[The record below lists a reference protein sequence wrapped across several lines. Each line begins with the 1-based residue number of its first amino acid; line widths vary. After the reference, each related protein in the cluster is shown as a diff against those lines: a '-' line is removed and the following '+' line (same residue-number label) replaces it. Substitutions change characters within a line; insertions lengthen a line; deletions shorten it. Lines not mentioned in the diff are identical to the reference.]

1 MTQAFGVKYPIV
13 IPSLTENADIQ
24 TALKVYHYG
33 QATEPSTLNAN
44 SVSGHLS
51 NLEATK
57 VDIVPEQVVAGASN
71 NLNLK
76 ITTGYY
82 SVPNNTLAS
91 AGSFY
96 PAGATA
102 GMLHVINDGS
112 GIIYQT
118 YITNASKFYWR
129 GYFAGA
135 WTAWKEASDTT
146 HSHAEFSSLSGQ
158 IANKQDAILSGSLT
172 SAINTTLG
180 TDGAVYVDSSGKL
193 RASSV
198 VTQAELE
205 RISTVTSDVQTQ
217 LNNKP
222 STFNASG
229 ATSNV
234 KIFIQSS
241 PPASGMV
248 EGDLW
253 FW

>member
-1 MTQAFGVKYPIV
+1 MVQPIGTKYQTN
-13 IPSLTENADIQ
+13 IPLLSDNADIQ

-33 QATEPSTLNAN
+33 QASEPATLLAN
-44 SVSGHLS
+44 SVAGHL
-51 NLEATK
+51 NTLENTK
-57 VDIVPEQVVAGASN
+57 VDIVPTQIIAGAAN
-71 NLNLK
+71 DLNLK
-76 ITTGYY
+76 NVTGYY
-82 SVPNNTLAS
+82 SVATNAIAS
-91 AGSFY
+91 AGSNY

-102 GMLHVINDGS
+102 GMLHVTNDGS

-118 YITNASKFYWR
+118 YLSNTPKMYWR

-135 WTAWKEASDTT
+135 WTTWREASDTT
-146 HSHAEFSSLSGQ
+146 HSHTEFTTLAGQ
-158 IANKQDAILSGSLT
+158 IATKQDAITSGSLT
-172 SAINTTLG
+172 SAINVNLG

-229 ATSNV
+229 ATSGV
-234 KIFIQSS
+234 KIYIQSTT
-241 PPASGMV
+241 PTGMAA
-248 EGDLW
+248 GDLW

>member
-33 QATEPSTLNAN
+33 QATEPSSLNAN
-44 SVSGHLS
+44 SVAGHLNS
-51 NLEATK
+51 LELNK
-57 VDIVPEQVVAGASN
+57 VDVIPEQIVSGASN

-76 ITTGYY
+76 VTTGYY
-82 SVPNNTLAS
+82 SVPTNALAS
-91 AGSFY
+91 VGSFY

-102 GMLHVINDGS
+102 GMLHVVNDGS

-135 WTAWKEASDTT
+135 WTSWKEASDTT
-146 HSHAEFSSLSGQ
+146 HSHTEFSSLAGQ
-158 IANKQDAILSGSLT
+158 ISTKQDKIETGSLT
-172 SAINTTLG
+172 TAINTTIG

-229 ATSNV
+229 ATSGV

-241 PPASGMV
+241 PPASGMA

>member
-51 NLEATK
+51 NLETTK
-57 VDIVPEQVVAGASN
+57 VDVIPEQIVSGASN

-76 ITTGYY
+76 VTTGYY
-82 SVPNNTLAS
+82 SVSTNAIAS

-96 PAGATA
+96 PAGASA

-118 YITNASKFYWR
+118 YITNATKFYWR

-135 WTAWKEASDTT
+135 WTSWKEASDTT
-146 HSHAEFSSLSGQ
+146 HTHTEFTSLAGQ
-158 IANKQDAILSGSLT
+158 IATKQNTVTGGATTILDTDLDTNKVLVS
-172 SAINTTLG
+172 
-180 TDGAVYVDSSGKL
+180 DGSGKV
-193 RASSV
+193 RASADI
-198 VTQAELE
+198 TTTELGNLNGTTG
-205 RISTVTSDVQTQ
+205 RVPSLAGTVGGDGTS
-217 LNNKP
+217 KR
-222 STFNASG
+222 
-229 ATSNV
+229 
-234 KIFIQSS
+234 IFIQS
-241 PPASGMV
+241 V
-248 EGDLW
+248 EPNTTNNPGFVGQPGDLW